1 MSKRH
6 EEEFHR
12 SRNRNVN
19 KYESCSTSMV
29 IKKSHINIKMKYKF
43 ISTKL
48 RKRSLTRPN
57 FDGDVKQAE
66 VFYVKHRRVKC
77 TGIFGK

>member
-6 EEEFHR
+6 GQEFHR

-19 KYESCSTSMV
+19 KHKSCSTSMV
-29 IKKSHINIKMKYKF
+29 IKKSHINIKMKYNI

-48 RKRSLTRPN
+48 RKRSLTKPS

-66 VFYVKHRRVKC
+66 VFYAKHRRVKC